1 MASVSTF
8 SAVATREGKWWV
20 VDVEGVGTT
29 QGRTTAEAQEMAE
42 DLVAAMKEIEPD
54 KIVLDI
60 SFRLPADLVV
70 VYEDARDKQRKA
82 EEAQRTASA
91 ASRTLVRRVLAAGL
105 SKRDAARVLG
115 LSPQRI
121 SQLTAEPG

>member
-1 MASVSTF
+1 VSTYN
-8 SAVATREGKWWV
+8 AVAHREGKWWV
-20 VDVEGVGTT
+20 VEVDGVGST
-29 QGRTTAEAQEMAE
+29 QGRTAAEAQEMAE
-42 DLVAAMKEIEPD
+42 DLVTAMTEFRRGD
-54 KIVLDI
+54 FVVDVVY
-60 SFRLPADLVV
+60 RLPGQLQVMV
-70 VYEDARDKQRKA
+70 EEVRDMQHKA

-91 ASRTLVRRVLAAGL
+91 ASRLLVKRVLAAGL

>member
-1 MASVSTF
+1 MSTF

>member
-1 MASVSTF
+1 VSTF